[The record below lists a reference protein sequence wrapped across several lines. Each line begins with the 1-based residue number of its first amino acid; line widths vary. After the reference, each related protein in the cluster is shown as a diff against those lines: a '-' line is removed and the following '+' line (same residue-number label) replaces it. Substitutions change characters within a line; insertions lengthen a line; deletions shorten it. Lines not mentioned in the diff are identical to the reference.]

1 MTKLE
6 DYASEPGKSAMDL
19 VLFRYSMR
27 TARQLSLHACRQA
40 CLSLYQGS
48 HVLSA
53 SVLHVLTC
61 HGQCAKGKSESM
73 ELPIHSCN
81 T

>member
-19 VLFRYSMR
+19 VLFRYNMP
-27 TARQLSLHACRQA
+27 TMRQLYLHACRQA
-40 CLSLYQGS
+40 ASGLLHEGS

-53 SVLHVLTC
+53 SILHVLTV
-61 HGQCAKGKSESM
+61 S
-73 ELPIHSCN
+73 
-81 T
+81 